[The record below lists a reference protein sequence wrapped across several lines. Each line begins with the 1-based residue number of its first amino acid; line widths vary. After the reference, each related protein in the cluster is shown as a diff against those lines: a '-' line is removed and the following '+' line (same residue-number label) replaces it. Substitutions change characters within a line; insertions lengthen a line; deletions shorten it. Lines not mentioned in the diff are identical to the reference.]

1 MAMGGMLFAIHHST
15 QPREWNDEKMICE
28 VCVNDNEQHNT
39 KSSEKRYEL
48 FPDWAHTIEAV
59 NLEYSVGDKTAKV
72 AIE

>member
-1 MAMGGMLFAIHHST
+1 
-15 QPREWNDEKMICE
+15 MICE
-28 VCVNDNEQHNT
+28 VCVNENEQHNT